1 MSVENK
7 IKVIISL
14 IGLDGHTAGAKV
26 VSKILRDAGMEVV
39 YLGLFQMPEMIVET
53 ALQEDADVIGIS
65 SHASNYNLIIELMGV
80 LKQKKIDD
88 VMVICGGSIPE
99 QHAVKLKDA
108 GVDEVFPPGS
118 DSESII
124 KHITSYVRGR

>member
-1 MSVENK
+1 
-7 IKVIISL
+7 
-14 IGLDGHTAGAKV
+14 
-26 VSKILRDAGMEVV
+26 MEVI
-39 YLGLFQMPEMIVET
+39 YLGNQMPENIVET
-53 ALQEDADVIGIS
+53 AIQEDADVIGIS

-118 DSESII
+118 GSKSMIEY
-124 KHITSYVRGR
+124 ITSYVRGR